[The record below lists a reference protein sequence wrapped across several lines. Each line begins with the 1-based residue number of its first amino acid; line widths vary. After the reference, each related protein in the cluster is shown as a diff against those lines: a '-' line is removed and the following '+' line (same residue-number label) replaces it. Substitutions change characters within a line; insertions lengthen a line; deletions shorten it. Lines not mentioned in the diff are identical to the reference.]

1 MEKFCE
7 PFDTLS
13 NTVDNLSSKLDLVE
27 SSLVVTKSINDNL
40 SNRITTLERSLH
52 AQEQY
57 SRRECLEIVGIP
69 ISIDDKNL
77 QSTVCNILNETDV
90 PCDPEDLE
98 DCHRTKGD
106 RTIVKFSSR
115 RKSSEVLRKK
125 KKLKNIDGYKFDFN
139 AEVKLYIK
147 KVSAHITEDY
157 GENVRNSG

>member
-7 PFDTLS
+7 PFDTLF

-27 SSLVVTKSINDNL
+27 SSLVVTKSIYDNL

-52 AQEQY
+52 AQEPY

-69 ISIDDKNL
+69 ISINDKNL
-77 QSTVCNILNETDV
+77 QSTVCNILSETDV

-125 KKLKNIDGYKFDFN
+125 EKKNIDGSKFDFN
-139 AEVKLYIK
+139 AGVKLYINE
-147 KVSAHITEDY
+147 SLCPY
-157 GENVRNSG
+157 YRGL